1 MHPALSNHTQMRLH
15 APAASM
21 LGPPLC
27 VSSPTPLPP
36 CHTTY
41 AAPHLVLAYTLC
53 LLCSYSAYFCPENAS
68 RFYDTPFVSSRKF
81 DVGWASGIIGHVISN
96 QSLEFYDRIMSNY
109 TSLIGFEVD
118 FMDFNYLLYN
128 DFVTSLTAA
137 REYDYLLTGSSPSLF
152 CFWPGGA
159 ALHALTRN

>member
-1 MHPALSNHTQMRLH
+1 
-15 APAASM
+15 
-21 LGPPLC
+21 
-27 VSSPTPLPP
+27 
-36 CHTTY
+36 
-41 AAPHLVLAYTLC
+41 
-53 LLCSYSAYFCPENAS
+53 
-68 RFYDTPFVSSRKF
+68 
-81 DVGWASGIIGHVISN
+81 VISN